1 MGGKTG
7 RNYNGTFVI
16 ASELPIG
23 WRADNTGLYLA
34 PLLQRGGDAK
44 QNCGP
49 KYIAELL
56 DYSTR
61 PASQVFKKNW
71 NGEGGGRN

>member
-1 MGGKTG
+1 MDG
-7 RNYNGTFVI
+7 
-16 ASELPIG
+16 ELTIQG
-23 WRADNTGLYLA
+23 CIFLLYFKE
-34 PLLQRGGDAK
+34 GGDAK

-49 KYIAELL
+49 KYRAELL

-71 NGEGGGRN
+71 NGEGRKEELIINTWNESTATEVQ